1 MAQSVNT
8 TYNTAR
14 AVTKSDSVEL
24 EQVNGHYPT
33 ALWVG
38 GAGTVNV
45 KTAGGETL
53 DFAMAAGT
61 VVPVQCVQV
70 LSAGTTATG
79 LRRVW

>member
-1 MAQSVNT
+1 MIT
-8 TYNTAR
+8 TGDRGTITAMPVHA
-14 AVTKSDSVEL
+14 AVV
-24 EQVNGHYPT
+24 
-33 ALWVG
+33 ALDAPFEASHIWVG